1 MKYKQGLEAMY
12 GISGET
18 CTDLIP
24 LKGQFIQLSTIFA
37 IHHPQHSYS
46 PHLCWE
52 VDMRF
57 PARMKFG
64 AKLFLDDR
72 IELGNRESSATF
84 LKVRNDF
91 NTNVEEQS

>member
-1 MKYKQGLEAMY
+1 
-12 GISGET
+12 
-18 CTDLIP
+18 
-24 LKGQFIQLSTIFA
+24 
-37 IHHPQHSYS
+37 
-46 PHLCWE
+46 
-52 VDMRF
+52 MRF